1 VDQDTVTGIVVAS
14 LSIACFVLFF
24 GMAGWWWRQ
33 RIRFARGP
41 DPVLTCAL
49 RRPAPWGFGWRSGNL
64 KLIADTMLWRGYWS
78 FRATPQL
85 VLPRDDLRFF
95 SRTEASLQS
104 SLAVLGGEVLHLE
117 DPGGQLELTLL
128 PHDAE
133 LFLEWLGVQ
142 AERPPRRF
150 RRLVSV
156 ILWLGW
162 LAGLGIYV
170 AVTGERFFP
179 LIVGIPVAVILV
191 VGPLVTTWIG
201 NRRARPEILKDEFV
215 SQAREEFAFLRDFGF
230 GDVWVRYLPWS
241 VVVIFGA
248 SGRLVRLSLDRR
260 RERLVI
266 DMERRGR
273 RPQTLRDLLL
283 DSGHPDADRVTRYQ
297 GLDGPM
303 RAALAANAHALR
315 LWGRPFLTDS
325 ASGPTQS

>member
-1 VDQDTVTGIVVAS
+1 
-14 LSIACFVLFF
+14 VL
-24 GMAGWWWRQ
+24 
-33 RIRFARGP
+33 I
-41 DPVLTCAL
+41 CAL
-49 RRPAPWGFGWRSGNL
+49 RRPAPGGFGWRSGNL
-64 KLIADTMLWRGYWS
+64 KLTADTMLWRGYWS

-117 DPGGQLELTLL
+117 DPGGQLELALF

-133 LFLEWLGVQ
+133 LFLEWLGVR

-150 RRLVSV
+150 RRLVPL

-162 LAGLGIYV
+162 LAAVGIYV

-191 VGPLVTTWIG
+191 VGPLATTWMR
-201 NRRARPEILKDEFV
+201 NRRGRPEILKDEFV

-241 VVVIFGA
+241 VVIGFGA
-248 SGRLVRLSLDRR
+248 SARVVRVSLDRR
-260 RERLVI
+260 RERLVLEI
-266 DMERRGR
+266 ERFGG

-283 DSGHPDADRVTRYQ
+283 DGGHPDPDRVTRYH
-297 GLDGPM
+297 GVDGPM

-325 ASGPTQS
+325 ASGPTQN